1 MFHNGG
7 MQSKHALLDEGSC
20 GISMDEG
27 SDLHKF
33 SDSGSEE
40 NIVDSGEEIVS
51 VDLEADSSDSNNDIF
66 IFVIGIYATSKIK
79 LFNLFYFFTMFG

>member
-1 MFHNGG
+1 MVAC
-7 MQSKHALLDEGSC
+7 SKHASHSTREAVESVLN
-20 GISMDEG
+20 EG
-27 SDLHKF
+27 SDLEGF